1 MKTVVMIVTILIL
14 VSMFFL
20 IHTIPNEKGGDVGKE
35 MLNLILGVFLDF
47 GLIMWRIENGQ
58 KSKSNEN
65 L

>member
-35 MLNLILGVFLDF
+35 MLNLILGVFF
-47 GLIMWRIENGQ
+47 GFLVNYVGNKEWKKIKIKR
-58 KSKSNEN
+58 
-65 L
+65 

>member
-35 MLNLILGVFLDF
+35 MLNLILGVFF
-47 GLIMWRIENGQ
+47 GFWINYVENREWTEI
-58 KSKSNEN
+58 KIK
-65 L
+65 